1 MMSKYPGATTI
12 EPKDSEDHE
21 QLTDAKLR
29 LKNKTMQYTVSQIK
43 WLTKRMS
50 NLFMGTNHL
59 MTIDLDDPKLYETL
73 AFNTSVEFIENHLKS
88 FS

>member
-1 MMSKYPGATTI
+1 
-12 EPKDSEDHE
+12 
-21 QLTDAKLR
+21 LTDSKLR

-73 AFNTSVEFIENHLKS
+73 AFNTSVEFIENHLKT